1 MRLLVLS
8 IHSSTRQMR
17 QSTNSLA
24 SLNSLLWNRIT
35 QGVLSKADFFFSSL
49 ENLTI
54 HVSGSEG
61 CSWSALRAH
70 KDCSSRIKTILFVL
84 PFISSEVHNTL
95 SSPPCSSFSKIVLD
109 LWGLSILR
117 LKETGTV
124 ICSFWTFFLDGINWV
139 NVAEELLM
147 RPWACLSLNPLSGPE
162 QTVFFPLLSSAP
174 HLHTLFD
181 IPECPSP
188 PPPSTICQRADWAK
202 EKEGN
207 TTHNRIPLRSF
218 SPALEARGSFLTQA
232 QLVNSPR

>member
-35 QGVLSKADFFFSSL
+35 QGVVSKADFFSSL

-117 LKETGTV
+117 MKETGTV
-124 ICSFWTFFLDGINWV
+124 ICFFLLDIFPGWDKLGECGRG
-139 NVAEELLM
+139 ASHEALSLPLPDPSLW
-147 RPWACLSLNPLSGPE
+147 PWANCLLP
-162 QTVFFPLLSSAP
+162 SSV
-174 HLHTLFD
+174 L
-181 IPECPSP
+181 C
-188 PPPSTICQRADWAK
+188 PPSSHSLWHPWMPLPTASF
-202 EKEGN
+202 
-207 TTHNRIPLRSF
+207 HNLPKSWL
-218 SPALEARGSFLTQA
+218 G
-232 QLVNSPR
+232 